1 LKTFPGKVRCTADP
15 SAALGACDFFDLFV
29 FSADQLVVFKPA
41 GKAVILSGAEGTSAA
56 FN

>member
-29 FSADQLVVFKPA
+29 FSADQLVVFKA
-41 GKAVILSGAEGTSAA
+41 ADKAIILSGAEGTSAA